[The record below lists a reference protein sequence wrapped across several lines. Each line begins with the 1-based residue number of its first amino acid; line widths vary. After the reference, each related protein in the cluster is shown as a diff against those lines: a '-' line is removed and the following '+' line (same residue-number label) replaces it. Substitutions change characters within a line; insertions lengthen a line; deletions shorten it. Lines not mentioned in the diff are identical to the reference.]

1 MNVKPKKHLGQHF
14 LLDSEVS
21 KRIASAITPFSS
33 DYNLLEIGP
42 GTGALTN
49 YLIKDGINLV
59 AFEIDQDS
67 ILFLEKKFP
76 DLSVINENIL
86 KVDWSTIFNHKP
98 FNVTGNFPYNISSQI
113 LFKIYDNRNKVN
125 QMVGMFQKEV
135 AERVCS
141 STGTKKY
148 GILSVLLQAYYDVE
162 YLFTVDEHV
171 FNPPPKV
178 KSGVIKMVR
187 NNIKKLNCDER
198 LFFKVVKAI
207 FNQRRKMVRNSL
219 KSLMM
224 GEQIDHELMQKRPE
238 QLSVKDFIIITNLLE
253 SIINLRQ
260 SD

>member
-21 KRIASAITPFSS
+21 KRIASAITSFSS
-33 DYNLLEIGP
+33 DCNLLEIGP

-76 DLSVINENIL
+76 DLTVINEDIL

-141 STGTKKY
+141 GPGTKKY
-148 GILSVLLQAYYDVE
+148 GILSVLLQAFYNVE
-162 YLFTVDEHV
+162 YLFTVDENV

-178 KSGVIKMVR
+178 KSGVIRLQR
-187 NNIKKLNCDER
+187 NHVQNLECDEK
-198 LFFKVVKAI
+198 LFFRVVKAI

-224 GEQIDHELMQKRPE
+224 GQIIDHSLFVKRPE
-238 QLSVKDFIIITNLLE
+238 QLTVTDFINITKMLE
-253 SIINLRQ
+253 SIINQ
-260 SD
+260 SKSA